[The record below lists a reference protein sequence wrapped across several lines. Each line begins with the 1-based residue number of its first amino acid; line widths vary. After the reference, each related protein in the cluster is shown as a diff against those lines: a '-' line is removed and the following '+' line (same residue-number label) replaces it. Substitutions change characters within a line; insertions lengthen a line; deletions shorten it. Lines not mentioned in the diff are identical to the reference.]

1 MKAGKFLAALTATAL
16 VAAAPGAQGDAG
28 WSARVDAL
36 LLSPSISGAGFGR
49 IFREVPSG
57 VYFDGVL
64 EDGLEGGVRFVL
76 AKEHC
81 TGLGVRFQYFDF
93 DTDASYRGEWENGTV
108 IPVAGPLDVDVHA
121 IDIEVT
127 QRAEF
132 RFWDL
137 LVSGGLRQGSVGIG
151 QGGSLFSGIGS
162 FYGIASGVDFDGV
175 GPTVALEAQRPLG
188 VTGLSIVGRARW
200 SLLFGE
206 LEQMATFGGGAPP
219 TFASVT
225 DDHVQV
231 TEVQFGMNYTKRIR
245 GANAS
250 FGVFWEAQR
259 WDSDS
264 GALGDLALHGL
275 SLQSG
280 LAY

>member
-1 MKAGKFLAALTATAL
+1 MKAGKVIAAVAATVLAASPQAY
-16 VAAAPGAQGDAG
+16 GDAG

-49 IFREVPSG
+49 VFREVPDG

-76 AKEHC
+76 AKEHP

-93 DTDASYRGEWENGTV
+93 DTDADYRGEWENGT
-108 IPVAGPLDVDVHA
+108 IISIAGQMEVDVHA

-137 LVSGGLRQGSVGIG
+137 LVSGGLRQGSVGLG
-151 QGGSLFSGIGS
+151 QGGGLFAGIGS

-175 GPTVALEAQRPLG
+175 GPTVSLEAQRPLG
-188 VTGLSIVGRARW
+188 VSGLSIVGRARW

-206 LEQMATFGGGAPP
+206 LEQTPTFGISTPP
-219 TFASVT
+219 IFSNVT

-231 TEVQFGMNYTKRIR
+231 TEVQFGVNYTKRVR

-275 SLQSG
+275 SLQTG